1 MLGNDVVDLADPE
14 AREDALHPRFDARVF
29 GEPERALLEA
39 ASERPTLRW
48 ALWAAKEAAYK
59 AARRLDPALPFHPL
73 AFVVEGDLVRHGAR
87 RFRVQV
93 ARSAGAVHAVAL
105 AAPLAARGALARVCA
120 VPAGSSPG
128 AAARALAR
136 RAAAALLG
144 ADPDELE
151 VALEGRLPRLLL
163 RGADCGL
170 TLSLSHHGR
179 LAACALAPAGA
190 PPA

>member
-1 MLGNDVVDLADPE
+1 MLGNDVVDLGDPE
-14 AREDALHPRFDARVF
+14 AREAALHPRFDARVF
-29 GEPERALLEA
+29 GESERALLEA
-39 ASERPTLRW
+39 AAERPALRW

-59 AARRLDPALPFHPL
+59 AARRLDPALPFHPRS
-73 AFVVEGDLVRHGAR
+73 FVVEGDLVRHGAR
-87 RFRVQV
+87 RFRVRV
-93 ARSAGAVHAVAL
+93 ERSAGAVHAVAL
-105 AAPLAARGALARVCA
+105 AIELEARGALARVCA

-144 ADPDELE
+144 VPPGAFE
-151 VALEGRLPRLLL
+151 VARDGRVPRLLL
-163 RGADCGL
+163 RGAACGL

-190 PPA
+190 DPA